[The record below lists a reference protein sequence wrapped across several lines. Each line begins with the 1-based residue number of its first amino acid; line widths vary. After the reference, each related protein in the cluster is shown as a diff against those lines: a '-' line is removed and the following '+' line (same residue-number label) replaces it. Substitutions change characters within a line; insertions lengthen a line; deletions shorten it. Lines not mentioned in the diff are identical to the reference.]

1 MTRPIASIVVL
12 AVVLAALAV
21 AQVSHRSDGGFS
33 YLSPVNLTNVTYTG
47 EYWDD
52 TQVPALGI
60 IPGATAPG
68 LISFRTND
76 LLKIYGFDGAG
87 AADYAYFTIQL
98 SHRYKDGTPLH
109 PHVHWCRTG
118 DPDDPGNTNV
128 VWRLVYSLGTPLGAF
143 GLSVTNTITNGV
155 AVANWTHQISGFEPI
170 TNETFGISG
179 IMVGTITRVSADAG
193 DTYTPDAG
201 FLGFDLHFEVD
212 APGSREVYIK

>member
-1 MTRPIASIVVL
+1 MKKLLLLISVAIAA
-12 AVVLAALAV
+12 AVV
-21 AQVSHRSDGGFS
+21 AQTTRYGKEPD
-33 YLSPVNLTNVTYTG
+33 LI
-47 EYWDD
+47 YWDD

-60 IPGATAPG
+60 VLGSTAPG

-76 LLKIYGFDGAG
+76 LLKIYGFDGGG
-87 AADYAYFTIQL
+87 AADFAYFTIQL
-98 SHRYKDGTPLH
+98 SHRYKEGTVLH
-109 PHVHWCRTG
+109 PHVHWCRVD
-118 DPDDPGNTNV
+118 DPDDPANTNV

-155 AVANWTHQISGFEPI
+155 AAANWTHQISGFEPI

-212 APGSREVYIK
+212 APGSREEYIK